1 MVGDFERSLRAANKS
16 PKTVEVY
23 GATAHGL
30 IRFVVISGMPTEAG
44 KVRREHVEAYIEDR
58 LARWTPATASQRHRS
73 LQQLFKYLEEEGEI
87 PTHRC
92 LRTKPPARPG
102 APVPVL
108 PEDELKRLVVTANG
122 KSFTDRR
129 DMPSC
134 GC

>member
-44 KVRREHVEAYIEDR
+44 KVRREHVEAYIEDQ

-73 LQQLFKYLEEEGEI
+73 LQQLFKYLEEEGDI

-92 LRTKPPARPG
+92 QRRSHRPG
-102 APVPVL
+102 P
-108 PEDELKRLVVTANG
+108 KRLFWFYPRM
-122 KSFTDRR
+122 S
-129 DMPSC
+129 
-134 GC
+134 